1 MAFDRFAPREV
12 NPSSI
17 HPIIYVRGFAA
28 SRREIDETT
37 ADPFCGFNLGS
48 TIFRATPD
56 EDRKPRKFV
65 FESPVVRLVQGL
77 RLPRRLR

>member
-1 MAFDRFAPREV
+1 MAFNPFAPREV

-28 SRREIDETT
+28 TRNEIDETS

-56 EDRKPRKFV
+56 KESKNPQEE
-65 FESPVVRLVQGL
+65 FESPVVRLTKEFGY
-77 RLPRRLR
+77 RDER